1 MNMILTGGAL
11 AITGTSVISTIGSGV
26 TASSL
31 TITRYLWSGSETNVN
46 FRDYQRR
53 LLKLDI
59 KDKIKLTN
67 QIIQIV
73 TDNLS
78 ELENSQLHLQIAS
91 GLALLSEIII
101 QLNDTVE
108 KSLILYRLKWFNMYR
123 NISIDEP
130 LKNLETQVQ
139 ILDNKLLL
147 ALPIVNLQ
155 LKYDGL

>member
-1 MNMILTGGAL
+1 MINMILTGGAL
-11 AITGTSVISTIGSGV
+11 AITGTSVVSTIGSGL

-31 TITRYLWSGSETNVN
+31 NITKYLWSGSETNVN
-46 FRDYQRR
+46 FRDYERR

-67 QIIQIV
+67 QILKIV
-73 TDNLS
+73 SDNSVKS
-78 ELENSQLHLQIAS
+78 ELHLQLAS
-91 GLALLSEIII
+91 GLAILSENII
-101 QLNDTVE
+101 QLNNTVE

-130 LKNLETQVQ
+130 LKDLEAQVQ
-139 ILDNKLLL
+139 ILDNKLLI
-147 ALPIVNLQ
+147 ALPIVNLE